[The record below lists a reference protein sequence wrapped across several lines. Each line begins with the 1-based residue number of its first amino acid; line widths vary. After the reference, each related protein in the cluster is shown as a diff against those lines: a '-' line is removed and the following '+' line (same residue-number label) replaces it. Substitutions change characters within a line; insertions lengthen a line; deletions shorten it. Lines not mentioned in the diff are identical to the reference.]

1 MAVNLSLF
9 ERQVLAAAVQIPWG
23 QVTTYRLLAAKI
35 GRPRAVRA
43 VGNALNKNPQLGI
56 IPCHRV
62 VQANGLVGHYRLGR
76 KIKRVLLVQEGL
88 EFTGQDKIVNFS
100 QKLFV

>member
-1 MAVNLSLF
+1 MVANLSLF
-9 ERQVLAAAVQIPWG
+9 ERRVLWAVARVPRG
-23 QVTTYRLLAAKI
+23 KVTTYGLLAAQI

-43 VGNALNKNPQLGI
+43 VGNALHKNPQLGI

-76 KIKRVLLVQEGL
+76 KIKRDLLIQEGL
-88 EFTGQDKIVNFS
+88 ELTGQDRIVNFS